1 MPKILIFGATPSQG
15 GIETFVLNICE
26 VMQGLADI
34 YLYNFSGEPLAYNDV
49 FIEKYNVKILDMV
62 TSNSLLGHFIRKS
75 QYKKFFKEHQFDIVH
90 INANSPSNYDFAEA
104 ALKSGA
110 KVIYHSHNDSAESFS
125 IGTKHRKLI
134 SLVRSAQ
141 KKRLSSLDIKRV
153 AVSNNAAQWMFGD
166 NQEVQIIPNGVDF
179 ERVKFSH
186 EKRLQGRATLQ
197 ILESDTVLLIAS
209 RLTKQKNVGKS
220 LSIAKL
226 AIESDVAQHLI
237 IVGDGEERALI
248 NATSNDYPQKIK
260 QRIHVLGSQTDMQLW
275 YSVSDI
281 LIMPSLYEGLPY
293 SILEAQAN
301 GLSIL
306 ASNAIPQQAVIN
318 KNIINFIDVQDSDDS
333 WVQNMKNLVKNP
345 KRKEYLQV
353 ANQSIYSLRN
363 FESIIGNMYNTI

>member
-15 GIETFVLNICE
+15 GIETFVLNICK

-62 TSNSLLGHFIRKS
+62 ISNSLLGHFIRKS

-134 SLVRSAQ
+134 SQVRSAQ

-186 EKRLQGRATLQ
+186 EKRLQGRATLH

-237 IVGDGEERALI
+237 IVGDGEERAVI

-260 QRIHVLGSQTDMQLW
+260 QRIHVLGAQTDMQLW

-318 KNIINFIDVQDSDDS
+318 KNIINFVDVEDSDDS
-333 WVQNMKNLVKNP
+333 WVQNMKHLVNTP

-363 FESIIGNMYNTI
+363 FESIIGNMYNKI

>member
-248 NATSNDYPQKIK
+248 NATSNDCPQKIK

>member
-15 GIETFVLNICE
+15 GIETFVLNICK

-134 SLVRSAQ
+134 SQVRSAQ

-186 EKRLQGRATLQ
+186 EKRLQGRATLH

-237 IVGDGEERALI
+237 IVGDGEERAVI

-260 QRIHVLGSQTDMQLW
+260 QRIHVLGAQTDMQLW

-318 KNIINFIDVQDSDDS
+318 KNIINFVDVEDSDDS
-333 WVQNMKNLVKNP
+333 WVQNMKHLVNTP

-363 FESIIGNMYNTI
+363 FESIIGNMYNKI

>member
-15 GIETFVLNICE
+15 GIETFVLNICK

-134 SLVRSAQ
+134 SQVRSAQ

-186 EKRLQGRATLQ
+186 EKRLQGRATLH

-237 IVGDGEERALI
+237 IVGDGEERAVI

-260 QRIHVLGSQTDMQLW
+260 QRIHVLGAQTDMQLW

-318 KNIINFIDVQDSDDS
+318 KNIINFVDVQDSDDS
-333 WVQNMKNLVKNP
+333 WVQNMKHLVNTS

-363 FESIIGNMYNTI
+363 FESIIGNMYNKI